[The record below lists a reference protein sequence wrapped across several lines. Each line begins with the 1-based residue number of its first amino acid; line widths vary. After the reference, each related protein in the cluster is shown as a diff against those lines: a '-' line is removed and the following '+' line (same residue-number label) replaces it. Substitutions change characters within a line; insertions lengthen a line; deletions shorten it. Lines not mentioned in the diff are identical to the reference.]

1 MCLKLLVCRWEKH
14 RCECASE
21 GSKLRAPKPLPKGAE
36 PYKKSD
42 GPATS
47 FSLPKSGRKFPELIG
62 RLGELSSFLTAL
74 GVSSNP
80 YEKAY
85 AGVEVPKDDTRL
97 PELQPFHDL
106 DPDRLQL
113 YGTGSWQIKDFLSDD
128 LIMPFLE
135 PMSIRSGIDLGDR
148 PCIRDSAETVGKLA
162 KIWDAQG
169 LLLLHDERVPHEGL
183 TRIFNAYKGPWVDRQ
198 IGDRRGLNS
207 LECKVP
213 GPSSSLPSG
222 VDVSDLYAHPKM
234 QTLAVSITDRRD
246 FYHQISVSRS
256 KAIGNTVGPP
266 VPIHMVS
273 STSAFKS
280 FTSRGRRKRHNRE
293 SDGDAFNKSEDRPGL
308 LVPPPEDHL
317 WVSFDSVLQG
327 DHIGVEVATDGHRNL
342 LQSFDLLDESVCLTA
357 DKPLRSSTELQ
368 GLCID
373 DFFCVSVES
382 LSSDQGSSKAKRA
395 YDRAQRAY
403 KTYGLLGS
411 PQKDIISSDS
421 GKTIGAL
428 VNSSENA
435 RRHNLITVGAP
446 PEKRIGLSSLT
457 LQVCRLSHTTD
468 ALHLCLLGAWV
479 SVLSYRRTLLSILRR
494 SFHVVELSKFDR
506 NHPKLIPLSR
516 AVAEEL
522 TLLAVLM
529 PFAVFDISAKYMD
542 EIFCTDASTK
552 KGAICSA
559 VCDPKVQEVLWKT
572 GKSKGAYT
580 RLLSPIEVLLQNLGE
595 LEHKVSDPAAASPSR
610 PLCYQFDFV
619 EVYAGAALIT
629 KNLVEL
635 GIPCCPPLDL
645 SYSVEYDVSSHL
657 VMRWLTH
664 LVTTGRIKAFFIC
677 PPCTTYSIMRRPPL
691 RDRFQPFG
699 YDPYHPQTRM
709 GNLLAHRA
717 LQLMRIGH
725 RRGIAGMLEQPYS
738 SKMQY
743 LPAWKSLVALEDISV
758 VRSDSCQFGSIH
770 QKPFRL
776 VGLRIDM
783 SPLAKRCRCQTKHVK
798 VQGSF
803 TKSSAVYT
811 PLLAATIARCIFS
824 SLCRLKACFA
834 EAMDLDTKGLEN
846 QLVNDVAASS
856 TWRVD
861 SSWTFKRE
869 SHINILE
876 MCSLLKLASRL
887 ALRKQSLRV
896 VNLVD
901 SFVVRGAASKGRS
914 ASLGLTPVIRRLCA
928 VSTASF
934 LFFSLPYVPTRLN
947 VSDDPT
953 REREPRPPTPSVID
967 SNWSS
972 DDLFDLAGIPPTRRW
987 ASNWIRLVVRLSAPA
1002 VLSLSN
1008 ESVWP
1013 FSPWL
1018 SWFRPYRV
1026 GGYDFDA
1033 TLGFPGEGPTVA
1045 GPFTFLMFGFCL
1057 WISLDFSVCW
1067 FGSVLCWI
1075 SLCGP
1080 GCWGAVLAFS
1090 FCDHAMAMPLHPGT
1104 PAEIS
1109 RAAVR
1114 EARGPLP
1121 EGRPVLPR
1129 TGTQR
1134 EKFLQ
1139 IFFNWA
1145 LERDID
1151 IRYMLDN
1158 HYTCIDELNLVLS
1171 KFGRV
1176 LYHSGKSYNQYA
1188 ETLNAITSLKPAV
1201 RRMLQGAWDLGYA
1214 WVREEPGNHH
1224 IAMPHQVTLAMISV
1238 SLMWGWIRL
1247 AGIIALGF
1255 AALLR
1260 PGELIALVRSDLL
1273 LPRDC
1278 DAGIGF
1284 ALVAIREAKTR
1295 FSHARLQNAKVD
1307 IPDLLQIVDFAF
1319 GGLESHQRLWP
1330 QSGSTLRQRFK
1341 SVLQSLEIANLGR
1354 CLDLG
1359 SLRAGGATYILQH
1372 TENGELL
1379 RRRGRWANYK
1389 MMEIYVQE
1397 LASVLY
1403 LQTIPPNAKVKI
1415 FSAARAFLDVLQR
1428 ALELRHANIPLQS
1441 WFILFSR

>member
-1 MCLKLLVCRWEKH
+1 M
-14 RCECASE
+14 
-21 GSKLRAPKPLPKGAE
+21 
-36 PYKKSD
+36 
-42 GPATS
+42 
-47 FSLPKSGRKFPELIG
+47 
-62 RLGELSSFLTAL
+62 
-74 GVSSNP
+74 
-80 YEKAY
+80 
-85 AGVEVPKDDTRL
+85 
-97 PELQPFHDL
+97 
-106 DPDRLQL
+106 
-113 YGTGSWQIKDFLSDD
+113 
-128 LIMPFLE
+128 
-135 PMSIRSGIDLGDR
+135 
-148 PCIRDSAETVGKLA
+148 
-162 KIWDAQG
+162 
-169 LLLLHDERVPHEGL
+169 
-183 TRIFNAYKGPWVDRQ
+183 
-198 IGDRRGLNS
+198 
-207 LECKVP
+207 
-213 GPSSSLPSG
+213 
-222 VDVSDLYAHPKM
+222 
-234 QTLAVSITDRRD
+234 
-246 FYHQISVSRS
+246 
-256 KAIGNTVGPP
+256 
-266 VPIHMVS
+266 
-273 STSAFKS
+273 
-280 FTSRGRRKRHNRE
+280 
-293 SDGDAFNKSEDRPGL
+293 
-308 LVPPPEDHL
+308 
-317 WVSFDSVLQG
+317 
-327 DHIGVEVATDGHRNL
+327 
-342 LQSFDLLDESVCLTA
+342 
-357 DKPLRSSTELQ
+357 
-368 GLCID
+368 
-373 DFFCVSVES
+373 
-382 LSSDQGSSKAKRA
+382 
-395 YDRAQRAY
+395 
-403 KTYGLLGS
+403 GS
-411 PQKDIISSDS
+411 PKKDIVSSDS
-421 GKTIGAL
+421 GKTIGAF

-435 RRHNLITVGAP
+435 RKHNFITVGAP

-457 LQVCRLSHTTD
+457 LQLCRLSHTTD

-479 SVLSYRRTLLSILRR
+479 SVLSYRRTLLSLLRR
-494 SFHVVELSKFDR
+494 SFQVVDLAKFHR

-516 AVAEEL
+516 SVAEEL

-529 PFAVFDISAKYMD
+529 PFAVFDISARYM
-542 EIFCTDASTK
+542 EEVFCTDASTT

-559 VCDPKVQEVLWKT
+559 YCDRRVQEVLWKT

-580 RLLSPIEVLLQNLGE
+580 RLLSPVEVVLKNLGE
-595 LEHKVSDPAAASPSR
+595 LDQQLQSPVEVSPCR
-610 PLCYQFDFV
+610 PLCYQFDFI

-629 KNLVEL
+629 QNLVEM
-635 GIPCCPPLDL
+635 GVACGPPLDL
-645 SYSVEYDVSSHL
+645 SYSIEYDLSSHL

-677 PPCTTYSIMRRPPL
+677 PPCTTYSIMRRPAL

-699 YDPYHPQTRM
+699 YNPFHPQTRM
-709 GNLLAHRA
+709 GNILAHRA

-725 RRGIAGMLEQPYS
+725 RRGIAGVLEQPYS

-743 LPAWKSLVALEDISV
+743 LPAWQSLVALDEVSV
-758 VRSDSCQFGSIH
+758 VRSDSCQFGSVH

-783 SPLAKRCRCQTKHVK
+783 SPLAKRCKCKTKHVK
-798 VQGSF
+798 VQGSL

-811 PLLAATIARCIFS
+811 PLLATAIAQCIFN
-824 SLCRLKACFA
+824 SLNRFKSCVADAL
-834 EAMDLDTKGLEN
+834 DLNTKGLEN

-856 TWRVD
+856 DWRVD
-861 SSWTFKRE
+861 SSWTFKKE

-887 ALRKQSLRV
+887 ALKKQSLRV

-928 VSTASF
+928 VSTAAF
-934 LFFSLPYVPTRLN
+934 LFFSLPFVPTRLN

-953 REREPRPPTPSVID
+953 RDRKPRSPIPSVID
-967 SNWSS
+967 ASWST
-972 DDLFDLAGIPPTRRW
+972 DNLYDLARIPPTRRW
-987 ASNWIRLVVRLSAPA
+987 ASNWVRLVVRLSAPTSLN
-1002 VLSLSN
+1002 LSD

-1018 SWFRPYRV
+1018 GWFRPYSA
-1026 GGYDFDA
+1026 GGYDFDS
-1033 TLGFPGEGPTVA
+1033 TLGFPGEGPTVIS
-1045 GPFTFLMFGFCL
+1045 FLVAILQFGICL
-1057 WISLDFSVCW
+1057 WISLDFSFCC
-1067 FGSVLCWI
+1067 SCLALCWVC
-1075 SLCGP
+1075 SRG
-1080 GCWGAVLAFS
+1080 GCRWVAVLALV
-1090 FCDHAMAMPLHPGT
+1090 FCDHAMAMPMHPGT

-1109 RAAVR
+1109 RAALR

-1139 IFFNWA
+1139 IFYGWA
-1145 LERDID
+1145 LEQNID
-1151 IRYMLDN
+1151 IHFMLDN

-1224 IAMPHQVTLAMISV
+1224 IAMPHQAALAMISI
-1238 SLMWGWIRL
+1238 SLMWGWVRL

-1255 AALLR
+1255 SALWR
-1260 PGELIALVRSDLL
+1260 PGELLALVRSDLL

-1319 GGLESHQRLWP
+1319 GGLERHQKLWP

-1341 SVLQSLEIANLGR
+1341 SVLQSLEISNIER

-1389 MMEIYVQE
+1389 RMEIYVQE

-1403 LQTIPPNAKVKI
+1403 LQTIPGGAKEKI
-1415 FSAARAFLDVLQR
+1415 FAAARAFPDVLRR
-1428 ALELRHANIPLQS
+1428 ALELQHANIPHRS
-1441 WFILFSR
+1441 WFFLFSKWKWQLSRG